1 MENNNFITCLVISII
16 FLIYKFFEMRYINKK
31 NKPFKQLFR
40 ETLIVFISSLIG
52 IYLVDMIN
60 SNINQIIPPN
70 AYTGN
75 PDF

>member
-1 MENNNFITCLVISII
+1 MENNYIITCLVISII
-16 FLIYKFFEMRYINKK
+16 FLIYNFFEMRYINKN

-40 ETLIVFISSLIG
+40 ETLIVSVSSFIG

-60 SNINQIIPPN
+60 TNINQLIPPN

>member
-1 MENNNFITCLVISII
+1 MENNNFVICLVISIT
-16 FLIYKFFEMRYINKK
+16 FLIYKFVEMRYIDKE

-40 ETLIVFISSLIG
+40 ETLAVFSSSLIG
-52 IYLVDMIN
+52 IYLVDTIN
-60 SNINQIIPPN
+60 THINQIIQPD

>member
-1 MENNNFITCLVISII
+1 MENNYFITCLVISII

-60 SNINQIIPPN
+60 SNINKIIPPN